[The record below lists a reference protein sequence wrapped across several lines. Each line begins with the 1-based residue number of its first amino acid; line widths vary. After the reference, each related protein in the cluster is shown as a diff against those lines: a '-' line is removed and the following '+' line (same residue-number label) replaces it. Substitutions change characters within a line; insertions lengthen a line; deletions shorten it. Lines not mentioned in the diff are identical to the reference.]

1 MYGIEISLSLRI
13 FTHRTCNIAIS
24 GSTIAPD
31 REECN
36 DFEPQHRG
44 TSPNHPPFPA
54 KIPANCLVIFSPT
67 SHFLTW
73 LGHAWG
79 ETDITASLRKNFLPQ
94 WSWRSGRVL
103 GHLGFIVSFLF
114 ESGDWNFEVFWKL
127 IQKKLPFH
135 ILKNGWRLSL

>member
-1 MYGIEISLSLRI
+1 MVTPNPAVFPAVTQVGGSLKVSKMTCPGVFHLVFLVVFCNLFPLTECMVLKSLLVCAYL
-13 FTHRTCNIAIS
+13 HRTCNIAIS

-94 WSWRSGRVL
+94 
-103 GHLGFIVSFLF
+103 
-114 ESGDWNFEVFWKL
+114 
-127 IQKKLPFH
+127 
-135 ILKNGWRLSL
+135 